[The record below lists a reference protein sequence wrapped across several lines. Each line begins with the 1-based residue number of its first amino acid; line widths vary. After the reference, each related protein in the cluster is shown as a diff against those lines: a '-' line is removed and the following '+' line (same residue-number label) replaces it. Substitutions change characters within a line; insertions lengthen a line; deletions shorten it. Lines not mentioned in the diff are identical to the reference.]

1 MGEMFPTVLVFVE
14 LTTSTT
20 LLVAEVEEILIVLL
34 EKEERALSSDGFL
47 CWGRLA
53 LGCFPVSSES
63 RGGDVGLATGP
74 ADERSL
80 VVVEAFV
87 KLQVD
92 KLGEAER
99 TFLTG
104 EWFLSFV
111 KSHVRLQV

>member
-1 MGEMFPTVLVFVE
+1 MFPTVLVFVE
-14 LTTSTT
+14 LTTTTT
-20 LLVAEVEEILIVLL
+20 LLVVEVEEILIVLL
-34 EKEERALSSDGFL
+34 EQEKRALSSDGFL
-47 CWGRLA
+47 RGGRLA
-53 LGCFPVSSES
+53 LCCLPVSSEP
-63 RGGDVGLATGP
+63 GGRDVGLATGP
-74 ADERSL
+74 TDERSL

-92 KLGEAER
+92 KLGKAER

>member
-1 MGEMFPTVLVFVE
+1 MFPTVLVFVE
-14 LTTSTT
+14 LTTTTT
-20 LLVAEVEEILIVLL
+20 LLVVEVEEILIVLL
-34 EKEERALSSDGFL
+34 EQEKRALSSDGFL
-47 CWGRLA
+47 RGGRLA
-53 LGCFPVSSES
+53 LCCLPVSPEP

-74 ADERSL
+74 TDERSL
-80 VVVEAFV
+80 VVVQAFV

-92 KLGEAER
+92 KLGKTKR

>member
-1 MGEMFPTVLVFVE
+1 M
-14 LTTSTT
+14 
-20 LLVAEVEEILIVLL
+20 AEVEEGLIVLL
-34 EKEERALSSDGFL
+34 EKKERALSSDGFL
-47 CWGRLA
+47 RWCRLT
-53 LGCFPVSSES
+53 LCCFPVSSQS

-74 ADERSL
+74 TDKRSL
-80 VVVEAFV
+80 VVVESFV

-92 KLGEAER
+92 KLGKAER

>member
-1 MGEMFPTVLVFVE
+1 MFPTVLVFVE
-14 LTTSTT
+14 LTTSNTPT
-20 LLVAEVEEILIVLL
+20 LLVVEVEEILIVLL
-34 EKEERALSSDGFL
+34 EEKQRALSSDGFL
-47 CWGRLA
+47 RGGRLA
-53 LGCFPVSSES
+53 LCCFPVSSQP
-63 RGGDVGLATGP
+63 GGRNVGLATGP
-74 ADERSL
+74 TDERSL

-92 KLGEAER
+92 KLCKAER

>member
-1 MGEMFPTVLVFVE
+1 MFPTVLVFVE
-14 LTTSTT
+14 LTTTTT
-20 LLVAEVEEILIVLL
+20 LLVVEVEEILIVLL
-34 EKEERALSSDGFL
+34 EQEKRALSSDGFL
-47 CWGRLA
+47 RGGRLA
-53 LGCFPVSSES
+53 LCCLPVSPEP

-74 ADERSL
+74 TDERSL

-92 KLGEAER
+92 KLGKTKR

>member
-1 MGEMFPTVLVFVE
+1 MPTVLVFVE
-14 LTTSTT
+14 LSTSST
-20 LLVAEVEEILIVLL
+20 EVEEILIVLL
-34 EKEERALSSDGFL
+34 EKEERALSCDGLL
-47 CWGRLA
+47 CRGGLT
-53 LGCFPVSSES
+53 LGCFPVSSQP

-92 KLGEAER
+92 KLGKAER

>member
-1 MGEMFPTVLVFVE
+1 MV
-14 LTTSTT
+14 
-20 LLVAEVEEILIVLL
+20 EVEETLIILL

-47 CWGRLA
+47 RWAGLTLCGL
-53 LGCFPVSSES
+53 PVGSQS
-63 RGGDVGLATGP
+63 RGGDVRLAAGP
-74 ADERSL
+74 TDERSL

-92 KLGEAER
+92 KLGKTKR

>member
-1 MGEMFPTVLVFVE
+1 MFPTVLVFVE
-14 LTTSTT
+14 LSSSPSTT
-20 LLVAEVEEILIVLL
+20 LLMAEVEEVLIVLL
-34 EKEERALSSDGFL
+34 EKEERALSSDGL
-47 CWGRLA
+47 LGRGGLA
-53 LGCFPVSSES
+53 LGGFPVSSQS
-63 RGGDVGLATGP
+63 RGGDVGLAAGS

-87 KLQVD
+87 KFQVD

>member
-1 MGEMFPTVLVFVE
+1 MFPTVLVFVE
-14 LTTSTT
+14 LTTSNTPT
-20 LLVAEVEEILIVLL
+20 LLVVEVEEILIVLL
-34 EKEERALSSDGFL
+34 EEEQRALSSDGFL
-47 CWGRLA
+47 RGGRLA
-53 LGCFPVSSES
+53 LCCFPVSSQP
-63 RGGDVGLATGP
+63 RGRDVGLATGP

-92 KLGEAER
+92 KLCKAER

-111 KSHVRLQV
+111 KSHVGLQV

>member
-1 MGEMFPTVLVFVE
+1 MV
-14 LTTSTT
+14 
-20 LLVAEVEEILIVLL
+20 EVEESLIVLL
-34 EKEERALSSDGFL
+34 QKEERSLSSDGFL
-47 CWGRLA
+47 GRGGLA
-53 LGCFPVSSES
+53 LGGLPVSSQP
-63 RGGDVGLATGP
+63 RGGDVGLAAGP

-92 KLGEAER
+92 KLGKAQR

-111 KSHVRLQV
+111 KSHVRLQVGR

>member
-1 MGEMFPTVLVFVE
+1 MFPTVLVFVE
-14 LTTSTT
+14 LPTSTSAT
-20 LLVAEVEEILIVLL
+20 LLMAEVEEILIVLL
-34 EKEERALSSDGFL
+34 EQEKRALSSDGFL
-47 CWGRLA
+47 RGGRLA
-53 LGCFPVSSES
+53 LCCLPVSPEP

-74 ADERSL
+74 TDERSL

-92 KLGEAER
+92 KLCKAKR